1 MEKVDEKWFKK
12 NGWFCWVDEVKV
24 TEDSPRHKTIEHH
37 TVYIKAVGNN
47 GMKYGKY
54 KRARWDHYYS
64 RSYLVGKS
72 GKEYLQGTSNYY
84 IFGAFGDK
92 FEVGNRISHRK
103 FDVEKI
109 EAACTLCG
117 IK

>member
-1 MEKVDEKWFKK
+1 MKAVYQLPQVPTAAYSAMTAMIAPESGTAEFEIYPNKMEK
-12 NGWFCWVDEVKV
+12 G
-24 TEDSPRHKTIEHH
+24 
-37 TVYIKAVGNN
+37 
-47 GMKYGKY
+47 
-54 KRARWDHYYS
+54 
-64 RSYLVGKS
+64 
-72 GKEYLQGTSNYY
+72 NYY